1 MNGVIHAV
9 LGTPHS
15 QRRSTLVQ
23 ASNQSDAKASSSFL
37 LPIEMDCMDLPG
49 THWEWINEEIKIQNL
64 NEEGID
70 EWFLFFSNKIGIA
83 DQVESLKE
91 LIDQKEGLE
100 IGRVL
105 TFLNADY
112 LNDTTKEL
120 QDWIDA
126 CAHFSDAFCISN
138 RTNQNSRGLS
148 SVLERYKN
156 MRYPLETFILAKS
169 KDPPIDQILCP
180 VARRITHIFDPI
192 DMLDPEESPAEDPFL
207 KRQANGKRVKPLFI
221 PEWKII

>member
-1 MNGVIHAV
+1 MKGVLHAV
-9 LGTPHS
+9 LGTPNS
-15 QRRSTLVQ
+15 KRRSTLVQ
-23 ASNQSDAKASSSFL
+23 AINESDAKTNSIFL
-37 LPIEMDCMDLPG
+37 LPIEMDCMDSPG

-70 EWFLFFSNKIGIA
+70 EWFLFFSNKIDIA
-83 DQVESLKE
+83 DQFESLKE

-100 IGRVL
+100 IGRVI

-112 LNDTTKEL
+112 LNDITKQL

-126 CAHFSDAFCISN
+126 CAHFSDVFCFSN

-169 KDPPIDQILCP
+169 KDPPINQILCP

-207 KRQANGKRVKPLFI
+207 ERQANGKRVKPIFT

>member
-1 MNGVIHAV
+1 MKGLLHAV

-15 QRRSTLVQ
+15 KRRSTLVH
-23 ASNQSDAKASSSFL
+23 AINDSDAKASSSFL

-49 THWEWINEEIKIQNL
+49 THWEWKNQEIKIQNL

-70 EWFLFFSNKIGIA
+70 EWFLFFSNKIDIA
-83 DQVESLKE
+83 DQFESLKE

-126 CAHFSDAFCISN
+126 CAHFSDAFCFSN

-192 DMLDPEESPAEDPFL
+192 DMLDPEETYAEDPFL
-207 KRQANGKRVKPLFI
+207 KRQANGKRVKTLFI

>member
-1 MNGVIHAV
+1 MKGLLHAV

-15 QRRSTLVQ
+15 KRRSTLVH
-23 ASNQSDAKASSSFL
+23 AINDSDAKASSSFL

-49 THWEWINEEIKIQNL
+49 THWEWKNQEIKIQNI

-70 EWFLFFSNKIGIA
+70 EWFLFFSNKIDIA
-83 DQVESLKE
+83 DQFESLKE

-100 IGRVL
+100 IGRVI

-112 LNDTTKEL
+112 LNDITKQL

-126 CAHFSDAFCISN
+126 CAHFSDVFCFSN

-169 KDPPIDQILCP
+169 KDPPINQILCP

-207 KRQANGKRVKPLFI
+207 ERQANGKRVKPIFT

>member
-1 MNGVIHAV
+1 MKGVLHTI

-15 QRRSTLVQ
+15 RRRSTLIQ
-23 ASNQSDAKASSSFL
+23 AINYSDAKTNSHFL
-37 LPIEMDCMDLPG
+37 LPIEMDCMDSPG
-49 THWEWINEEIKIQNL
+49 THWEWINQEIKIQNI
-64 NEEGID
+64 NEEDID
-70 EWFLFFSNKIGIA
+70 EWFLFFSNQIDIA
-83 DQVESLKE
+83 DQFESLKE

-112 LNDTTKEL
+112 LNDITKQL

-126 CAHFSDAFCISN
+126 CAHFSDAFCFSN

-192 DMLDPEESPAEDPFL
+192 DMLDPEESYAEDPFL
-207 KRQANGKRVKPLFI
+207 KKQANGKRIKPIFI